1 MVKISDFN
9 FEIFTK
15 EDEKKNECN
24 CSYEIL
30 KCRLV
35 TPFLLVRKQKGCPN

>member
-15 EDEKKNECN
+15 KYEKNIRVN
-24 CSYEIL
+24 LTALMRSSNAGWL
-30 KCRLV
+30 HL
-35 TPFLLVRKQKGCPN
+35 FF

>member
-15 EDEKKNECN
+15 EDEKKMNATALMRSSN
-24 CSYEIL
+24 AGWL
-30 KCRLV
+30 HL
-35 TPFLLVRKQKGCPN
+35 FF